1 MRAWS
6 TFHWTG
12 HAQLLVEFLIS
23 RVPLFSVAVC
33 SVMKV
38 ELLQLCSVRYRLG
51 EQPFEPLVH
60 FSEGSLS
67 LGGGCDGGGWGKSS
81 PEDMTLLRPS
91 LQRHS
96 SNVAFLF
103 VSCFLSSS
111 CLISRLQICFQHFWC
126 WLLVKISDVPAQYV
140 FCLCCSLMIM
150 WPSKLRMSLLTNTH
164 LGSTQLQLS
173 QSQRSQSSREM
184 DSFHS

>member
-1 MRAWS
+1 MCCCLLCDEGGASSALQCQIPAGRA
-6 TFHWTG
+6 
-12 HAQLLVEFLIS
+12 AIRAARAFLWRKPVS
-23 RVPLFSVAVC
+23 GRRVWWGRV
-33 SVMKV
+33 
-38 ELLQLCSVRYRLG
+38 G
-51 EQPFEPLVH
+51 E
-60 FSEGSLS
+60 
-67 LGGGCDGGGWGKSS
+67 SS

-140 FCLCCSLMIM
+140 FCLCCALMIM
-150 WPSKLRMSLLTNTH
+150 WPSKLRMSLLTNTR